1 MITMTTNQIKSMF
14 RGNHS
19 DATVDISTIVDLG
32 QMLPINGKITEDGM
46 DYYYSIDLLEFTKS
60 NVSDEIIKDMLTQGW
75 TLDKREQNII
85 KFC

>member
-1 MITMTTNQIKSMF
+1 MF